1 MREVPLGLAT
11 GLGADGGF
19 TPEVDTLGVL
29 IIEGELNALLV
40 LVEALAA
47 LVAVLGLLIA
57 L

>member
-47 LVAVLGLLIA
+47 LVAVLGLLME